1 MENIIYTAI
10 GNKNGISFLI
20 YRDLFGKEGVIE
32 LSSYEDY
39 LNCIINLVNKKFNN
53 YNLTIYMLAKY
64 IRKDK
69 SDLNSFKTKNQIFND
84 FINKNN
90 IKILKYTVET
100 NKIRDSL
107 ANILRLKDNLDKDIK
122 CLTVNNI
129 YNLNPAPYKIIDVYI
144 RAISDYKGNKDGAY
158 AVLINNNGKEF
169 ILKEKFT
176 NTHPNKMLLIGFIN
190 AIKTLTEPTFIRLY
204 THTYLGFKGEG
215 ANKELK
221 EELFNLIKDNNHSLC
236 EIVGKE
242 KQDYLQEILEKDL

>member
-1 MENIIYTAI
+1 MENTIYTAI

-39 LNCIINLVNKKFNN
+39 PNRIIDLINKEFNT
-53 YNLTIYMLAKY
+53 YILTIYMLSKY
-64 IRKDK
+64 ISKDK
-69 SDLNSFKTKNQIFND
+69 THLDSFKAKNQILND
-84 FINKNN
+84 FVNQNN

-107 ANILRLKDNLDKDIK
+107 ANILKLKDNLDKDIK
-122 CLTVNNI
+122 CLSVNNI
-129 YNLNPAPYKIIDVYI
+129 YNLNPAPNKIVDIYI

-190 AIKTLTEPTFIRLY
+190 AIKTLSEPTFIRLY

-221 EELFNLIKDNNHSLC
+221 EELFTIIKNSNHSVS
-236 EIVGKE
+236 EIVGRE
-242 KQDYLQEILEKDL
+242 KQDYLQELLEKDL

>member
-1 MENIIYTAI
+1 MENTIYTAI

-39 LNCIINLVNKKFNN
+39 PNRII
-53 YNLTIYMLAKY
+53 
-64 IRKDK
+64 
-69 SDLNSFKTKNQIFND
+69 DL
-84 FINKNN
+84 INKEFNTY
-90 IKILKYTVET
+90 ILTKYTVET

-107 ANILRLKDNLDKDIK
+107 ANILKLKDNLDKDIK
-122 CLTVNNI
+122 CLSVNNI
-129 YNLNPAPYKIIDVYI
+129 YNLNPAPNKIVDIYI

-190 AIKTLTEPTFIRLY
+190 AIKTLSEPTFIRLY

-221 EELFNLIKDNNHSLC
+221 EELFTIIKNSNHSVS
-236 EIVGKE
+236 EIVGRE
-242 KQDYLQEILEKDL
+242 KQDYLQELLEKDL